1 MSGWPASQNT
11 NTRRAPMNTTSNK
24 KSRDQL
30 TTTTDE
36 GKIELQEQ
44 ELSRVAGGLK
54 ITLKQVYVTSYQ
66 LGGTHGDD

>member
-1 MSGWPASQNT
+1 
-11 NTRRAPMNTTSNK
+11 MNTTSNK
-24 KSRDQL
+24 KFRDQL

-54 ITLKQVYVTSYQ
+54 ITLKQVYVSSYQ
-66 LGGTHGDD
+66 LGGSHGDD

>member
-1 MSGWPASQNT
+1 
-11 NTRRAPMNTTSNK
+11 MNTTSNK
-24 KSRDQL
+24 KFRDQL

-54 ITLKQVYVTSYQ
+54 IKLTQVYVTSYQ
-66 LGGTHGDD
+66 LGGSHGD

>member
-1 MSGWPASQNT
+1 MT
-11 NTRRAPMNTTSNK
+11 K
-24 KSRDQL
+24 ESRDHL

-54 ITLKQVYVTSYQ
+54 ITLKQVFVSSYQ
-66 LGGTHGDD
+66 LGGSHGDETSSKR